1 MIKHFNTAL
10 GTASGSSSTTSS
22 KKGGGALI
30 WVVAL
35 GIFVYVG
42 YKFIENRNRIKQ
54 PEQN

>member
-10 GTASGSSSTTSS
+10 GTTSGSAGGS

-30 WVVAL
+30 WIGLLAL
-35 GIFVYVG
+35 GVYFG

-54 PEQN
+54 PEEN

>member
-10 GTASGSSSTTSS
+10 GTASGSTSS
-22 KKGGGALI
+22 AKKGGGALI
-30 WVVAL
+30 WIVAL
-35 GIFVYVG
+35 AVVVYGG

>member
-10 GTASGSSSTTSS
+10 GSASGSTSAV

-30 WVVAL
+30 WIVAL
-35 GIFVYVG
+35 TAVVYVG

>member
-10 GTASGSSSTTSS
+10 GSASGSGSA

-30 WVVAL
+30 WVLVLGVA
-35 GIFVYVG
+35 VYAG

-54 PEQN
+54 VEQN

>member
-10 GTASGSSSTTSS
+10 GTASGSSPAGS

-30 WVVAL
+30 WVLLLGVAV
-35 GIFVYVG
+35 FAG

-54 PEQN
+54 VEQN

>member
-10 GTASGSSSTTSS
+10 GSASGSTSGS

-30 WVVAL
+30 WILVLGVAV
-35 GIFVYVG
+35 FAG

>member
-10 GTASGSSSTTSS
+10 GTASGSTTAT

-30 WVVAL
+30 WIVAL
-35 GIFVYVG
+35 TVIVYGG
-42 YKFIENRNRIKQ
+42 YKFIENRNRMKQ